1 VAKKRDSEE
10 RLPQLCRD
18 IQTSRLVLRRFRE
31 ERRDAV
37 REYAGN
43 HWSEEGARHQI
54 PINLLSLYVGLVGKK
69 LVAKA
74 PRVMLSTFDRKNK
87 PTVAAM
93 EKWANKEIV
102 ATRLQNTLQR
112 VVIDAL
118 FSIGICKVA
127 LATPSDSASKAWSLP
142 AGAPFA
148 ARVSLDDFV
157 FDTHARDFSEVSFIG
172 HRYRAPLEIVK
183 ASKHYSKYRKEIE
196 ASTDPL
202 FNQEGDERLSTM
214 GRGYYGDEDEF
225 EPMTDLWEIYLPR
238 HRLVVTLWEDML
250 TGPTEKGL
258 EGALRVQQW
267 LGRDTGPYHI
277 LTYGP
282 VPDQAMGKGPV
293 MDLIDLHMAI
303 NNCFRKLI
311 REAQAFKE
319 VGLVTGGATED
330 GERII
335 KANDGDMV
343 RVDNPANCTT
353 MKWGGVNNELF
364 MFAVQLIEKF
374 SWLAGNLDMIGGLSP
389 QSKTLGQDK
398 MLEANAS
405 ASITDMQDHTI
416 NFAGEVIKSLCWYWQ
431 HDPHKIM
438 RITHSLPGMPE
449 LSIER
454 QVGPQHRQAQRF
466 EDLEIAVDPYSMQN
480 ATPQSR
486 MAALQQVVQQVV
498 IPMAQ
503 MLQSQGVVFDVNAYL
518 QKMAKYNDMPDL
530 SEIVTVQEPP
540 QQEEGGGGTGAEG
553 PGKMPQETT
562 RNYVRENMP
571 GRTEKGNNMNL
582 MNSLMGVNPGG
593 NPKPQNGVPR

>member
-1 VAKKRDSEE
+1 MSKKRDSEE

-18 IQTSRLVLRRFRE
+18 IQTSRKVLQRFRE
-31 ERRDAV
+31 ERREAV

-43 HWSEEGARHQI
+43 HWSEDGARHQI

-74 PRVMLSTFDRKNK
+74 PRVMLSTFDMKNK
-87 PTVAAM
+87 PTVSAM
-93 EKWANKEIV
+93 EKWCNKEIV

-127 LATPSDSASKAWSLP
+127 LATPADSATTAWSLP

-148 ARVSLDDFV
+148 ERVDLDDFV
-157 FDTHARDFSEVSFIG
+157 YDTHARDFSEVSFIG
-172 HRYRAPLEIVK
+172 HRYRAPLSIVK
-183 ASKHYSKYRKEIE
+183 ESKLYGKYRKELQ
-196 ASTDPL
+196 ASSDPL

-214 GRGYYGDEDEF
+214 GRGYYGDDDEF
-225 EPMTDLWEIYLPR
+225 EPMTDLWEIYLPK
-238 HRLVVTLWEDML
+238 HRLVVTLWDDML
-250 TGPTEKGL
+250 SGPTEKGL

-267 LGRDTGPYHI
+267 LGRDTGPYHL
-277 LTYGP
+277 LTYGI
-282 VPDQAMGKGPV
+282 VPGNAMGKAPV
-293 MDLIDLHMAI
+293 MDLIDLHMAV

-335 KANDGDMV
+335 KASDGDMI

-364 MFAVQLIEKF
+364 MFATQLIEKF

-405 ASITDMQDHTI
+405 ATVTDMQDHTTT
-416 NFAGEVIKSLCWYWQ
+416 FAGEVIKSLCWYWQ
-431 HDPHKIM
+431 HDPAKIM
-438 RITHSLPGMPE
+438 RITHSVAGVPE
-449 LSIER
+449 ISKQI
-454 QVGPQHRQAQRF
+454 QVGPQRRQAQRF
-466 EDLEIAVDPYSMQN
+466 EDLEIQVDPYSMQA

-498 IPMAQ
+498 IPMSQ

-518 QKMAKYNDMPDL
+518 QKMAKYMDMPDL
-530 SEIVTVQEPP
+530 SEIITIQEPP
-540 QQEEGGGGTGAEG
+540 QQEEAGAGGAGG
-553 PGKMPQETT
+553 PDKPPMPQETT
-562 RNYVRENMP
+562 RNYVRENRP

-593 NPKPQNGVPR
+593 NPKANGAA